1 LRPASET
8 SLLSAGGHY
17 VVRTQKFTKV
27 DGDPPERLV
36 IIAFDSVEKAQA
48 FLNTPGQKEVN
59 AARVKM
65 TNSLQFIVE
74 GMAN

>member
-8 SLLSAGGHY
+8 SLLSAGWHY

-36 IIAFDSVEKAQA
+36 ILAFDSAEKAQA
-48 FLNTPGQKEVN
+48 FLNTSIQKEVN
-59 AARVKM
+59 AARMKS
-65 TNSLQFIVE
+65 TNSLSFIVE